1 MLNKEIIKES
11 IQIYKTKHKR
21 NAQLNILIANKE
33 LVQEIESTE
42 YDLTLKLIILNKHL
56 NENITKSS
64 YKNFIKKLNN
74 KENKIITLKSIKNNT
89 NTVKIN
95 DNKSDTQKE
104 TTSTINQPTEI
115 FARELQQTEE
125 KWKKY
130 IEETGIKS
138 LYSGKIIIATSN
150 AFKHDLNKEN
160 VDIAINLWLEIEKD
174 KNIES
179 YQKTNILYNKLL
191 NYIENNTD
199 KNKNESQNIQ

>member
-130 IEETGIKS
+130 VEETGIKS